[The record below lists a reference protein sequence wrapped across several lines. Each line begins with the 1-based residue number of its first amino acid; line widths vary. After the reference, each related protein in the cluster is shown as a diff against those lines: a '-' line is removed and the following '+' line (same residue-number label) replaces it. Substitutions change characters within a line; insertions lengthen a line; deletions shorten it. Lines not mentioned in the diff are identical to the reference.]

1 MLKRE
6 KSCMGLMFS
15 LAFHSLADYR
25 DELGDYYS
33 DRPFC
38 RICMDHNG
46 NTEIGECQNRKE
58 LIQVLRLIIE

>member
-1 MLKRE
+1 MGFML
-6 KSCMGLMFS
+6 S
-15 LAFHSLADYR
+15 LAVRYLTDYR
-25 DELGDYYS
+25 DELGITTLTA
-33 DRPFC
+33 PFC